1 MLNIASNFNKID
13 SVGKIQ
19 RFQMAFIYILFFYTF
34 CYSFVVRLLL
44 GNLLNFNLIY
54 STIPVI
60 LMVGYYIFYN
70 DRVNYIVLYFIVFIL
85 FINIISI
92 TFYNLPLSGFYRFL
106 ITVWSPLL
114 LIGIKLER
122 PKYIFTKF
130 LKIYNWLIIANVL
143 FGLIDY
149 VLGKKLQF
157 ILQDWLYFS
166 SFASSI
172 HADLY
177 NGIYRLFSL
186 LGHPLTNMLLLII
199 FISSN
204 LIFKQY
210 FKERVP
216 IPMPVIYLITFI
228 GAFLCNSKFGLAILL
243 LLFLLTI
250 LLGKNKGRNLI
261 YVLTCIFIV
270 FSFQSLRENVL
281 NRFLQSIEGG
291 DVSNGRFSA
300 IEALMATEARPLLFV
315 GKGINYSD
323 TLLQSVSNLDNI
335 EIPMIMFMFDYGI
348 FITVLIY
355 SVMYIIP
362 TIIMLKNRHWYLW
375 TVFTLIFT
383 FANSFN
389 GMATSAGIVQIFT
402 FITMLFLNLSKS
414 IKLETQK
421 NYSNDN

>member
-1 MLNIASNFNKID
+1 MLNIASNLNKID
-13 SVGKIQ
+13 SVDKIHKL
-19 RFQMAFIYILFFYTF
+19 QMAFIYILFFYTF
-34 CYSFVVRLLL
+34 CYSFIVRLLL
-44 GNLLNFNLIY
+44 GNILNFNLIY

-70 DRVNYIVLYFIVFIL
+70 NRVNYIVLYFILFIL

-92 TFYNLPLSGFYRFL
+92 IFYNLPLSGFFRFL
-106 ITVWSPLL
+106 ITVLSPLL

-149 VLGKKLQF
+149 ALGKRLQF
-157 ILQDWLYFS
+157 LLQDWLYFS

-172 HADLY
+172 QADLY
-177 NGIYRLFSL
+177 NGIFRLFSL

-204 LIFKQY
+204 LIYKQY
-210 FKERVP
+210 FKEKIP
-216 IPMPVIYLITFI
+216 IPMPAIYLITI
-228 GAFLCNSKFGLAILL
+228 MGAFLCNSKFGIAILL
-243 LLFLLTI
+243 LLFILTV
-250 LLGKNKGRNLI
+250 LLGKNKWRNLI
-261 YVLTCIFIV
+261 YVLACILIV
-270 FSFQSLRENVL
+270 FSSESLRDNVL
-281 NRFLQSIEGG
+281 NRFLQSLEGG

-300 IEALMATEARPLLFV
+300 IEALIAAGTRPLLFV

-348 FITVLIY
+348 FTTILIY
-355 SVMYIIP
+355 CVMYVIP
-362 TIIMLKNRHWYLW
+362 TIVMIKNRHWYLW
-375 TVFTLIFT
+375 IVFSLIFT
-383 FANSFN
+383 FANSYN
-389 GMATSAGIVQIFT
+389 GMATSAGIVQILT
-402 FITMLFLNLSKS
+402 FMTMLFLNLSKS
-414 IKLETQK
+414 FKLEALK
-421 NYSNDN
+421 NYSKDT